1 MRWPWQRK
9 PAPVASIAPARP
21 RSDWRRV
28 GTLRPTADVHAP
40 TIVPTG
46 LPVLASTRSL
56 LYRERAES
64 SAAPAGRVTGL
75 ALVSPVA
82 QADPVS
88 IVAPP
93 VRPTVAAR
101 PVRSTLTRA
110 VAEYVGE
117 ARVPAVPH
125 RAPAWL
131 RNAPPQ
137 VLTPLDAF
145 AMPETSLPEIAV
157 LDSWTTKPPALD
169 RETPEL
175 IEEEPRPT
183 LPIRRRRPGLGLPL
197 PPGERPPMP
206 TQKFRTQKFP
216 TQKFPTQQ
224 LPAEQVPVQQ
234 MQPQNMQAQNM
245 QTQQLQ
251 GQHLPMRQP
260 VERPGSDQRP
270 MVVDA
275 PAPTSPETPKLVH
288 PTVVPG
294 RFSARVP
301 ADLAETFERAYGVD
315 VADVAIDRSPAA
327 TAQARAMGAKAFA
340 HHDLIVL
347 PEDAGPV
354 EAVEARAL
362 IGHELAHVVQQRT
375 IGSVPTESGSDGQH
389 LEAAARAVEQWVR
402 AGASGPPPLVV
413 PRSSERSGPPPVRR
427 RANAGP
433 PSSAGA
439 PQRAPAG
446 VATDP
451 AAPPRQTARVVTS
464 TSAATPAATLIHPT
478 PTPATDHDPLNP
490 RDSHE
495 FGALVKD
502 SFAHLGLDMFG
513 IGGVLQQPS
522 TPSRTTTPGSTGG
535 SQGQVSQ
542 PATGATFNRDTRRQ
556 QLTEDTL
563 QRINLVRAQQGEP
576 ATSELP
582 ETELAA
588 IEMQLDAEQGGSGGQ
603 NSALPVIHNGAE
615 LKEQIRLGG
624 GELLGAFIG
633 YNPVEHQKH
642 EAESTAHQQTSTTN
656 GAGAPGATQ
665 PSATPGAHPDQ
676 PAPEPTGTELARLYD
691 RIHTR
696 LLRELLVGRERAG
709 VLMDFR

>member
-9 PAPVASIAPARP
+9 TAPVRTPAAPTH

-28 GTLRPTADVHAP
+28 GTLRPTADAHAP
-40 TIVPTG
+40 TLVPTG

-56 LYRERAES
+56 LHRERTES
-64 SAAPAGRVTGL
+64 SQAPAGRVSGL
-75 ALVSPVA
+75 ARISPVT
-82 QADPVS
+82 QPDPVS
-88 IVAPP
+88 VVPAR
-93 VRPTVAAR
+93 VRATVAAR
-101 PVRSTLTRA
+101 PVRSSLTRA
-110 VAEYVGE
+110 VAAYVGE
-117 ARVPAVPH
+117 PRVPAVPH

-137 VLTPLDAF
+137 VITPLDAF
-145 AMPETSLPEIAV
+145 ASPMETSSLPEMTL

-169 RETPEL
+169 QEMPEVV
-175 IEEEPRPT
+175 EEPVEPTPRP
-183 LPIRRRRPGLGLPL
+183 PIRRRRPGLGLPL
-197 PPGERPPMP
+197 PPGERPP
-206 TQKFRTQKFP
+206 TQ
-216 TQKFPTQQ
+216 
-224 LPAEQVPVQQ
+224 VQ
-234 MQPQNMQAQNM
+234 
-245 QTQQLQ
+245 
-251 GQHLPMRQP
+251 QP
-260 VERPGSDQRP
+260 VEQPRQQPQPP

-275 PAPTSPETPKLVH
+275 PAPTVQEAPKLVH

-294 RFSARVP
+294 RFSARIP
-301 ADLAETFERAYGVD
+301 ADLAETFERAYGVE
-315 VADVAIDRSPAA
+315 VADVVVDRSPAA
-327 TAQARAMGAKAFA
+327 AKQAKAIGAKAFA

-347 PEDAGPV
+347 PEEVGPV

-362 IGHELAHVVQQRT
+362 LGHELAHVVQQRT
-375 IGSVPTESGSDGQH
+375 IGAVPTESGSDGQR
-389 LEAAARAVEQWVR
+389 LEAAARAVEDWVR
-402 AGASGPPPLVV
+402 AGAAGPPPPAVPPEPGAP
-413 PRSSERSGPPPVRR
+413 PRSSERSGPPPARR
-427 RANAGP
+427 RATAGP

-464 TSAATPAATLIHPT
+464 TSAATPTATPAATLVHPT
-478 PTPATDHDPLNP
+478 ATRTTDHDPLNP
-490 RDSHE
+490 RDGHE
-495 FGALVKD
+495 FGGLVRD
-502 SFAHLGLDMFG
+502 SFAGLGLNMFG
-513 IGGVLQQPS
+513 LGSLQHQAPP
-522 TPSRTTTPGSTGG
+522 TPSPTTTPGATGG
-535 SQGQVSQ
+535 TQSQVSQ
-542 PATGATFNRDTRRQ
+542 PAGGATFNRDARRQ

-588 IEMQLDAEQGGSGGQ
+588 IEMQLDAEQGRSGGQ
-603 NSALPVIHNGAE
+603 NSGLPVIHNASE
-615 LKEQIRLGG
+615 LREQVRLGA

-633 YNPVEHQKH
+633 YNPVDAAEHQRQ
-642 EAESTAHQQTSTTN
+642 EAAAHQQNTPTATG
-656 GAGAPGATQ
+656 GAGTPGATQ
-665 PSATPGAHPDQ
+665 QGATPGAHPDT

>member
-40 TIVPTG
+40 TMVPTG

-64 SAAPAGRVTGL
+64 SVAPAGRVTGL

-82 QADPVS
+82 QADPVA

-93 VRPTVAAR
+93 VRTTVTAR

-175 IEEEPRPT
+175 VEEEPVTPRPA
-183 LPIRRRRPGLGLPL
+183 PQIRRRRPGLGLPL

-206 TQKFRTQKFP
+206 TQKFPAQKFP
-216 TQKFPTQQ
+216 EQKFPEQQ
-224 LPAEQVPVQQ
+224 LPAEQMPTQQ
-234 MQPQNMQAQNM
+234 MQSQNMQVQQFPTQNLPAQ
-245 QTQQLQ
+245 Q
-251 GQHLPMRQP
+251 PMP
-260 VERPGSDQRP
+260 GERPGPP
-270 MVVDA
+270 MIVDA
-275 PAPTSPETPKLVH
+275 PALTAPEAPKLVH

-301 ADLAETFERAYGVD
+301 ADLAETFERAYGVE

-347 PEDAGPV
+347 PDEVGPI

-362 IGHELAHVVQQRT
+362 LGHELAHVVQQRT

-402 AGASGPPPLVV
+402 AGASGPPPPVV

-451 AAPPRQTARVVTS
+451 AAPQAPRVVTS
-464 TSAATPAATLIHPT
+464 TSAATTSGATLVH
-478 PTPATDHDPLNP
+478 PATQPTARPDDHDPLNP
-490 RDSHE
+490 RDHHE
-495 FGALVKD
+495 YGALVKG

-513 IGGVLQQPS
+513 IGGLMQHQAPPS
-522 TPSRTTTPGSTGG
+522 PTTSSGQS
-535 SQGQVSQ
+535 QVSQ
-542 PATGATFNRDTRRQ
+542 PATGASFNRDARRQ

-603 NSALPVIHNGAE
+603 SSALPVIHNASE

-633 YNPVEHQKH
+633 YNPVEHQKP
-642 EAESTAHQQTSTTN
+642 EAETPAHQQTSTTN
-656 GAGAPGATQ
+656 GTGGAGAPGATQ
-665 PSATPGAHPDQ
+665 PSAAPGAHPDQ
-676 PAPEPTGTELARLYD
+676 PAAEPTGTELARLYD

>member
-9 PAPVASIAPARP
+9 PAPVAPIAPARP

-40 TIVPTG
+40 TVVPTG

-169 RETPEL
+169 RASPEL
-175 IEEEPRPT
+175 IEEEPVAPRPT
-183 LPIRRRRPGLGLPL
+183 PPIRRRRPGLGLPL

-206 TQKFRTQKFP
+206 TQKFRTQQLP
-216 TQKFPTQQ
+216 AEQLPAEQLPAEQ
-224 LPAEQVPVQQ
+224 LPAEQVPAQQ
-234 MQPQNMQAQNM
+234 MQLENMQPQNM
-245 QTQQLQ
+245 QTQQL
-251 GQHLPMRQP
+251 PMQQP
-260 VERPGSDQRP
+260 VERPGSDQPP

-288 PTVVPG
+288 PTVIPG

-301 ADLAETFERAYGVD
+301 ADLAETFERAYGVEL
-315 VADVAIDRSPAA
+315 ADVAIDRSPTA

-375 IGSVPTESGSDGQH
+375 IGSVPIESGSDGQH

-402 AGASGPPPLVV
+402 AGASGPPPPVV

-451 AAPPRQTARVVTS
+451 AAPQTPRVVTS
-464 TSAATPAATLIHPT
+464 TGANLVH
-478 PTPATDHDPLNP
+478 PATQPTARPDDHDPLNP
-490 RDSHE
+490 RDHHE
-495 FGALVKD
+495 YGALVKD

-513 IGGVLQQPS
+513 LGGVMQQTPPS
-522 TPSRTTTPGSTGG
+522 PTTSSGQ
-535 SQGQVSQ
+535 SQVNQ
-542 PATGATFNRDTRRQ
+542 PATGTSFNRDARRQ

-603 NSALPVIHNGAE
+603 NSALPVIHNASE

-633 YNPVEHQKH
+633 YNPVEHQKP
-642 EAESTAHQQTSTTN
+642 EAETTAHHQTSTTN

-665 PSATPGAHPDQ
+665 PSAAPGAHPDQ
-676 PAPEPTGTELARLYD
+676 PAAEPTGTELARLYD